1 MQQNDNKYLMVL
13 CKDKPEDP
21 IDFGYTLYF
30 INNTEENIECLK
42 IRPETIK
49 ADYDEETEVA
59 QITDESMYLEPQSY
73 SIINSMDEMDIP
85 FNVCYDAYIKT
96 KDSEIIEI
104 FDIKQLDVVDLEISP
119 VPILNRY
126 GYILTAVS

>member
-30 INNTEENIECLK
+30 INNTEESIESLK
-42 IRPETIK
+42 IRPEAIT
-49 ADYDEETEVA
+49 ADYDEEMEVA
-59 QITDESMYLEPQSY
+59 QITDENMYLEPQSY
-73 SIINSMDEMDIP
+73 GIINNMDEMDIP
-85 FNVCYDAYIKT
+85 FNVCYDAYIKS

-126 GYILTAVS
+126 GYILAAVS